1 MPGQQDECSPLRQPD
16 HHSGQPR
23 PTSRMDPAPPLFP
36 SSFALHDRA
45 LALFLFDCGGIERAV
60 ALMSQLVLTANLYF
74 LAKYREDASE
84 AFFAR
89 RSFSPLDPCV
99 SNGLAVI
106 LARLWCPWP
115 GAPPQVFFCWE
126 GRMPGAE
133 RSRVFVKTL
142 YP

>member
-36 SSFALHDRA
+36 SSFALHDGA
-45 LALFLFDCGGIERAV
+45 LALFLFDYGGIERAV

-74 LAKYREDASE
+74 LAKYREDACE

-89 RSFSPLDPCV
+89 GSFLPS
-99 SNGLAVI
+99 I
-106 LARLWCPWP
+106 LVFQTAWQSSWRVY
-115 GAPPQVFFCWE
+115 GAP
-126 GRMPGAE
+126 GRVHPPSVLLLGGQDA
-133 RSRVFVKTL
+133 RSGEKPCLRENTL
-142 YP
+142 P